1 MTWGALVIGIAAIV
15 LVLLML
21 LPEDDELGD

>member
-1 MTWGALVIGIAAIV
+1 MKRPAREGFAAIV

-21 LPEDDELGD
+21 GGYIAVRLVF